1 MTSLSYDRRPN
12 GYGDYLWTGRPM
24 VFGRRPIFSPKIENF
39 TSTKSCLSSI
49 LYTSA
54 KFQASWFD
62 NNNKKK
68 SPSRSIPLTFKCFLY
83 HICDTVLKF

>member
-62 NNNKKK
+62 NNNKKIAK
-68 SPSRSIPLTFKCFLY
+68 SVDPLNL
-83 HICDTVLKF
+83 